1 MKKIYNFSKGPSML
15 PEEVL
20 VKARLELLD
29 YNGTGCSVMELDC
42 TCPEYMEIMDGC
54 ESALRELMNI
64 PQNYRILFLHGGITT
79 QFAAIPLNLL
89 SDHRCA
95 DYVITGQ
102 HSKKAYLEAKKYGD
116 IAIAAS
122 SAGASPTF
130 STVPELKSSDFRPD
144 ADYVHVCFNN
154 TIYGTRFS
162 SIPETGNIP
171 LVAEMSSCILSE
183 PIDVTKF
190 ALIYASAQQNMGI
203 AGLTV
208 VILRDDLIGGAR
220 PDTPASLDY
229 KVLAENRSMLDTPP
243 AFAIY
248 MMKLMLEWMLEN
260 GGLVEMK
267 RRNERKAGELYDY
280 LDSQKYY
287 TAPVDRNCR
296 SMTNVR
302 FVTGDAKLDEKF
314 VKEAAKAGIVG
325 ISGHR
330 SVGGMC
336 ASLYNAMPLHAVTQ
350 LIEFMT
356 DFANDNTKLSGY

>member
-1 MKKIYNFSKGPSML
+1 MNKIYNFSSGPSML

-29 YNGTGCSVMELDC
+29 YKNTGCSVMEMDC
-42 TCPEYMEIMDGC
+42 TSPEYIALMDEC
-54 ESALRELMNI
+54 ESALRELMQI
-64 PQNYRILFLHGGITT
+64 PPNYRILFLPGGVST
-79 QFAAIPLNLL
+79 QFSAIPQNLM
-89 SDHRCA
+89 SDHRSA

-130 STVPELKSSDFRPD
+130 STVPELKTSDFRPD
-144 ADYVHVCFNN
+144 ADYVHICYNSS
-154 TIYGTRFS
+154 IYGTRFNKA
-162 SIPETGNIP
+162 PETGSIP

-183 PIDVTKF
+183 PIDISKF
-190 ALIYASAQQNMGI
+190 ALIYASAEQNMGI

-208 VILRDDLIGGAR
+208 VIVRDDLIGGAR
-220 PDTPASLDY
+220 PDTPSALDY
-229 KVLAENRSMLDTPP
+229 KIQVQNRSMLDTPP

-248 MMKLMLEWMLEN
+248 MMKLMLEWTLEN
-260 GGLVEMK
+260 GGLDEMK
-267 RRNERKAGELYDY
+267 RKNERKAGVLYDY
-280 LDSQKYY
+280 LDSQQYY
-287 TAPVDRNCR
+287 TAPVDIKCR
-296 SMTNVR
+296 SMTNVH

-314 VKEAAKAGIVG
+314 VAEAKKAGIIG
-325 ISGHR
+325 ISGHK

-336 ASLYNAMPLHAVTQ
+336 ASLYNAMPLFAVER
-350 LIEFMT
+350 LIEFMI

>member
-1 MKKIYNFSKGPSML
+1 ML

-20 VKARLELLD
+20 IKARLELMD
-29 YNGTGCSVMELDC
+29 YKGTGCSVMEMDC
-42 TCPEYMEIMDGC
+42 NSLAYLEIMDEC
-54 ESALRELMNI
+54 DSYLRELMCI
-64 PQNYRILFLHGGITT
+64 PNNYRILFLHGGVTT

-89 SDHRCA
+89 SEHRCA

-102 HSKKAYLEAKKYGD
+102 HSKRAYLEAKKYGD

-130 STVPELKSSDFRPD
+130 STVPEMKSADFRPD
-144 ADYVHVCFNN
+144 ADYAHICFNN
-154 TIYGTRFS
+154 SIYGTRFNTT
-162 SIPETGNIP
+162 PETGSIP
-171 LVAEMSSCILSE
+171 LVAEMSSCLLSE
-183 PIDVTKF
+183 PFDVSRF

-208 VILRDDLIGGAR
+208 VIVRDDLIGNAR

-229 KVLAENRSMLDTPP
+229 KILVQNRSMLDTPP

-248 MMKLMLEWMLEN
+248 MMKLMLEWMLDA

-267 RRNERKAGELYDY
+267 RRNERKAAVLYDY
-280 LDSQKYY
+280 LDSQQYY
-287 TAPVDRNCR
+287 TAPVDRKCR

-314 VKEAAKAGIVG
+314 VKEATDAGLIG
-325 ISGHR
+325 LAGHR
-330 SVGGMC
+330 SVGGIC
-336 ASLYNAMPLHAVTQ
+336 ASLYNAMPLHAVEA
-350 LIEFMT
+350 LIEFMS

>member
-1 MKKIYNFSKGPSML
+1 MNKIYNFSSGPSML

-29 YNGTGCSVMELDC
+29 YKGTGCSVMEMDC
-42 TCPEYMEIMDGC
+42 TSPEYLALMDEC
-54 ESALRELMNI
+54 ESSLRELMQI
-64 PQNYRILFLHGGITT
+64 PPNYRILFLAGGIST
-79 QFAAIPLNLL
+79 QFSAIPQNLM
-89 SDHRCA
+89 SDHRSA

-144 ADYVHVCFNN
+144 ADYVHICYNSS
-154 TIYGTRFS
+154 IYGTRFS
-162 SIPETGNIP
+162 KAPETGSIP

-183 PIDVTKF
+183 PIDVSKF

-208 VILRDDLIGGAR
+208 VIVRDDLIGGAR
-220 PDTPASLDY
+220 SDTPAALDY
-229 KVLAENRSMLDTPP
+229 KIQVQNRSMLDTPP

-248 MMKLMLEWMLEN
+248 MMKLMLEWTLEN
-260 GGLVEMK
+260 GGLDEMK
-267 RRNERKAGELYDY
+267 RRNERKAGVLYDY
-280 LDSQKYY
+280 LDSQQYY
-287 TAPVDRNCR
+287 TAPVDIKCR
-296 SMTNVR
+296 SMTNVH

-314 VKEAAKAGIVG
+314 VAEAKKAGIIG
-325 ISGHR
+325 ISGHK

-336 ASLYNAMPLHAVTQ
+336 ASLYNAMPLFAVER

-356 DFANDNTKLSGY
+356 EFANDNTKLSGY